1 MAIEGWAAA
10 AVATGVLAA
19 GASAYGSSQQAGAA
33 KNAQA
38 ISQSQYANN
47 VALENPYNQ
56 SGMAAQNQLN
66 YLLGDG
72 GDTTGANTS
81 QGAAGSLLSPFTA
94 SMMQQYSPAYQ
105 FQLQQGKQGVL
116 NGSASG
122 QGSLSGAALQGLT
135 DYNQSSANT
144 AFASANNIYQQQQS
158 NIYQRLAGVANQGQ
172 AAASGTAVNGTA
184 LAGQAAQSAQN
195 VGNAQSN
202 GAIGVGN
209 ALGNAAQTGA
219 LYAQYGGG
227 GSMNYGPSYAQSG
240 APAPTNANGGLNGG
254 YIDSNGPNP
263 FGP

>member
-1 MAIEGWAAA
+1 MSAVVAAIGT
-10 AVATGVLAA
+10 AVAGLAVA
-19 GASAYGSSQQAGAA
+19 GASVYGANKQAGAA
-33 KNAQA
+33 KNAQQ
-38 ISQSQYANN
+38 ISQNQYANT

-81 QGAAGSLLSPFTA
+81 QGGAGSLLSPFTA

-105 FQLQQGKQGVL
+105 FQLQQGRQGVL

-172 AAASGTAVNGTA
+172 AAASGTATAGTA

-195 VGNAQSN
+195 VGNAYSN
-202 GAIGVGN
+202 GAAGIGN
-209 ALGNAAQTGA
+209 AIGNAAQTGS
-219 LYAQYGGG
+219 LYAAYGGG
-227 GSMNYGPSYAQSG
+227 GASG
-240 APAPTNANGGLNGG
+240 GG
-254 YIDSNGPNP
+254 YGQPTGPTTTYTP
-263 FGP
+263 DAPYTGP

>member
-1 MAIEGWAAA
+1 MIEGWAAA
-10 AVATGVLAA
+10 AVAVGAVASA
-19 GASAYGSSQQAGAA
+19 GASVYGANQQANAA
-33 KNAQA
+33 KNAQN

-81 QGAAGSLLSPFTA
+81 QGGAGSLLSPFTA

-105 FQLQQGKQGVL
+105 FQLQQGRQGVL

-172 AAASGTAVNGTA
+172 AAASGTATQGTA

-195 VGNAQSN
+195 IGNAASN
-202 GAIGVGN
+202 GAAGVGS
-209 ALGNAAQTGA
+209 ALGNAGTLAG
-219 LYAQYGGG
+219 LYATYGGG
-227 GSMNYGPSYAQSG
+227 GNQTPGSVQTIQGL
-240 APAPTNANGGLNGG
+240 GGGG
-254 YIDSNGPNP
+254 T
-263 FGP
+263 